1 MLGEEFETFGVAAE
15 AFRKLSVT
23 VFGMQPKDHGRDGGP
38 GTDDGGAIKA
48 VQSSGMVS
56 KIVGRSII
64 VQAMAT
70 VMCGSMEA
78 VLEGKTSDNASQ
90 LRVGLVV
97 QNHGN
102 LRTIGAE
109 GCNLVTS
116 NESV

>member
-1 MLGEEFETFGVAAE
+1 
-15 AFRKLSVT
+15 
-23 VFGMQPKDHGRDGGP
+23 
-38 GTDDGGAIKA
+38 
-48 VQSSGMVS
+48 MVL

-78 VLEGKTSDNASQ
+78 VLEGKVRDNVSQ
-90 LRVGLVV
+90 LMVGLVV
-97 QNHGN
+97 RSHGN
-102 LRTIGAE
+102 PRTIGAE